1 MTTQLDMFTPA
12 DAGSLLRAARALME
26 CGADKMTVSSWDA
39 AKAYLHLTHGNP
51 RNEVFRV
58 LFLDRK
64 NRLIADQVMGTGT
77 VDHCPAYPREILR
90 AAIMADA
97 CALILCHNHPSGD
110 PTPSAA
116 DIAMTK
122 QIMTGAEAIGI
133 AVHDHIIIGD
143 GCEASLRGLDLI

>member
-1 MTTQLDMFTPA
+1 MQLDMFTPA

-26 CGADKMTVSSWDA
+26 CGSDKLTVTSWDA
-39 AKAYLHLTHGNP
+39 AKAYLHLHHGNP

-64 NRLIADQVMGTGT
+64 NRLIADEVMGAGT
-77 VDHCPAYPREILR
+77 VDHVPCYPREILR
-90 AAIMADA
+90 AAILKDA

-122 QIMTGAEAIGI
+122 QLMRGAEAIGI

-143 GCEASLRGLDLI
+143 GCECSLHATGNL